1 MKKLNRQIFVELKA
15 TDEVIKDL
23 GYENIADKVIR
34 KKEITFNKFTDN
46 PEYKKEVLVTHKTFN
61 FSSYVDIKERLQF
74 LDKHAIYYVH
84 ISDDNENPYE
94 SKTFGKIF
102 TTTEKGLKLNSF
114 LDRYIEKEKRVFEV
128 ERTKVGAKNEL
139 KRVHY
144 WGREI

>member
-1 MKKLNRQIFVELKA
+1 MKKLNRTIFIELKA
-15 TDEVIKDL
+15 TDEVIEDL
-23 GYENIADKVIR
+23 GYKNIADKVIR

-46 PEYKKEVLVTHKTFN
+46 PEYKKEVLVTHKSFN
-61 FSSYVDIKERLQF
+61 FNSYEDVKERLQF
-74 LDKHAIYYVH
+74 LNKHSIYYVH
-84 ISDDNENPYE
+84 ISDDNENPFQ

-102 TTTEKGLKLNSF
+102 AINENGIELNSF

-128 ERTKVGAKNEL
+128 ERTQFGAKNEL